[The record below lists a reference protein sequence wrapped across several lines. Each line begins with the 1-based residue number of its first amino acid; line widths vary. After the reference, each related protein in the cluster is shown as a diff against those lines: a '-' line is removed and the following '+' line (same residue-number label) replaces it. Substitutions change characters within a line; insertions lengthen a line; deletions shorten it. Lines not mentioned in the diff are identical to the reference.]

1 MKNSRLSR
9 LLPPASLLAAALLLA
24 LPRPA
29 SALFFAAS
37 RAVRAADAKLEEGL
51 QAKAEGRNQDA
62 LAAFDEAFAAYG
74 ELRQKHPDVQPEHV
88 AEKQAECRSQ
98 MLALYTDAEAGREAA
113 VETLRKEG
121 PIEIEDLLE
130 ELPQNQVHS
139 SYTEGVPP
147 RGALPR
153 APFPGYVAEPDA
165 EPAALP
171 ENASL
176 EERVDFYLK
185 SNRAAE
191 AVVLLDSLLGDDPAQ
206 APAYHRLLLARAL
219 VASGNYVRAIFL
231 LDPLVQQTPNDP
243 AVLTLAAGAHFAHG
257 NAFTALQYL
266 DQLVKAHPR
275 YADGYI
281 NLAYVRF
288 AMDPEANRDEAVIYY
303 RHALSFG
310 AERDRRLESELGI
323 RIEE

>member
-1 MKNSRLSR
+1 MMNPRLSR
-9 LLPPASLLAAALLLA
+9 LLSPAGLLAAALLLA

-121 PIEIEDLLE
+121 PIEIEDTLE

-139 SYTEGVPP
+139 SYTEGETP
-147 RGALPR
+147 RGTLPR
-153 APFPGYVAEPDA
+153 APIPSPVSDAFPHLDP
-165 EPAALP
+165 PA
-171 ENASL
+171 NASL
-176 EERVDFYLK
+176 EERVDFYLN